1 VRAVAE
7 SNYDALFEQIASVVR
22 SSKDIAVFWQD
33 LISIWRDMLILKTTQ
48 NAVAYLDLTDHEA
61 AEMKEVTALFRKET
75 LIRHCKLLEE
85 ALFAMNKAN
94 SVKRVIAEMTLVRMC
109 DAALDTSPEAMLSR
123 IAQLEER
130 LDTGALP
137 VAPAKQEKVEKTT
150 PVVQKTA
157 ETTQKAEGKTITSAQ
172 EKPTPAPIST
182 SAPTR
187 TLRTVR
193 NWMEVVERI
202 SRSDPMRASFVKS
215 SRAYET
221 EDGKVIVRFADSFS
235 LQMMEQGEARDR
247 LRTAASAVLK
257 REVGDR
263 ELVFE
268 IAEKRADASVID
280 EIIDSIEN

>member
-1 VRAVAE
+1 
-7 SNYDALFEQIASVVR
+7 
-22 SSKDIAVFWQD
+22 
-33 LISIWRDMLILKTTQ
+33 
-48 NAVAYLDLTDHEA
+48 
-61 AEMKEVTALFRKET
+61 MKNITALFRKET

-85 ALFAMNKAN
+85 ALFAMQKAN

-130 LDTGALP
+130 LDTGAIS
-137 VAPAKQEKVEKTT
+137 VAPQKVEKVEKQT
-150 PVVQKTA
+150 PVAQKTA
-157 ETTQKAEGKTITSAQ
+157 ESPQKAEQKPAPVA
-172 EKPTPAPIST
+172 EKKPAPAPIST

-187 TLRTVR
+187 TLRTIR

-221 EDGKVIVRFADSFS
+221 EDGKVIVRFGDSFS

-247 LRTAASAVLK
+247 LRAAVSVILK

-263 ELVFE
+263 DLIFE
-268 IAEKRADASVID
+268 VAQKQANASVID
-280 EIIDSIEN
+280 EIIDATEN

>member
-1 VRAVAE
+1 MTYATSQ
-7 SNYDALFEQIASVVR
+7 SNGALFEQIATVVR

-48 NAVAYLDLTDHEA
+48 NAAAYLDLTDHEA
-61 AEMKEVTALFRKET
+61 EQMKAITALFRKET

-85 ALFAMNKAN
+85 ALFAMQKAN

-130 LDTGALP
+130 LDTGAVAIAP
-137 VAPAKQEKVEKTT
+137 QKQENTEKATPVAQKAAKAPQKTEEKPAPAAETKSAPAPAVAPA
-150 PVVQKTA
+150 
-157 ETTQKAEGKTITSAQ
+157 S
-172 EKPTPAPIST
+172 
-182 SAPTR
+182 TR
-187 TLRTVR
+187 TLRTIR

-221 EDGKVIVRFADSFS
+221 EDGKVIVRFGDSFS

-247 LRTAASAVLK
+247 LRASVCAILK

-263 ELVFE
+263 DLIFE
-268 IAEKRADASVID
+268 VAEKRADASVID
-280 EIIDSIEN
+280 EIIDATEN